1 MVSKIR
7 KQIYIE
13 AEQDNLLKKSAR
25 RTGLSEAEI
34 MRQAID
40 RHINSVKSPTPNLSA
55 WEREKT
61 FITSLENQN
70 LLPRLHNLS
79 RDEKL
84 KLIKFLLQDS
94 ETNNADSDQTLL
106 SQLAGT
112 WTEADEMDFL
122 QNTEAFRAV
131 EESLRS

>member
-7 KQIYIE
+7 QQIYIE
-13 AEQDNLLKKSAR
+13 AEQDNLLKESAR

-34 MRQAID
+34 IRRAID
-40 RHINSVKSPTPNLSA
+40 WHISPVNTG
-55 WEREKT
+55 
-61 FITSLENQN
+61 LENQN
-70 LLPRLHNLS
+70 LLSQLHNLS

-84 KLIKFLLQDS
+84 KLIKFLLQDLG
-94 ETNNADSDQTLL
+94 TKNADSDQTLL

-131 EESLRS
+131 EESWWS

>member
-13 AEQDNLLKKSAR
+13 AEQDNLLKESAR

-34 MRQAID
+34 IRRAID
-40 RHINSVKSPTPNLSA
+40 WHISPVNG
-55 WEREKT
+55 
-61 FITSLENQN
+61 LENQN
-70 LLPRLHNLS
+70 LLSQLHNLS
-79 RDEKL
+79 RHEKL

-131 EESLRS
+131 EESLWS